1 MERLHGV
8 SETLVIK
15 QTLDVSDGA
24 DGEVLV
30 PEVAVGEVH
39 DVLGVNGIDMALN
52 LAGHHATAGG
62 DDLATNVLSNSGS
75 AVKRKED
82 RSLELSLGTL
92 NLSLANVGA
101 ETHPLADG
109 EVDEIVDAGEVV
121 GDEVDTP
128 ETKKR

>member
-24 DGEVLV
+24 DSEVLV

-39 DVLGVNGIDMALN
+39 NALGVNGIDLALN
-52 LAGHHATAGG
+52 LARHHATAGG
-62 DDLATNVLSNSGS
+62 DDLATNVLSNSSS
-75 AVKRKED
+75 AVERKKD

-92 NLSLANVGA
+92 DLSLADVGA

-109 EVDEIVDAGEVV
+109 EVNKVVDAGEVV
-121 GDEVDTP
+121 GNKVDTP
-128 ETKKR
+128 ETI